1 MHFYKTS
8 HVLKALFFLVFCVI
22 IHWNQRRQSIIFS
35 YKLRLDAVA
44 YSLTSPSKSLFS
56 LKWTVINPEICAL
69 WFHMSVIIEFAYTSL
84 GQAVIRYFWCNVAI
98 ITSQRMDEQERQE
111 WAFENAIWHIL
122 SHAPKGTN
130 LSLQMSSN
138 QIFPSFAVKD
148 VLAVMFL
155 GVNLVL
161 LGFLKKIK
169 YITFAAQD
177 I

>member
-1 MHFYKTS
+1 MHFYKTI

-44 YSLTSPSKSLFS
+44 YSLTPPSKSLFS

-69 WFHMSVIIEFAYTSL
+69 WFHMSVIIEFAYTPL
-84 GQAVIRYFWCNVAI
+84 GQAVIRYFWCNAAI

-138 QIFPSFAVKD
+138 QMFPSFAVKD

-155 GVNLVL
+155 GVNLEL
-161 LGFLKKIK
+161 RGFKKK
-169 YITFAAQD
+169 
-177 I
+177 